1 MTVSAVAKKL
11 LADYKKCYD
20 EYKILKKKLN
30 SADSDESERL
40 KEIDLLSYQ
49 VNELTESD
57 VKQGEEQ
64 ELESERTALMSFEK
78 IFSLLNDAKM
88 ALDGDE
94 NYGGGLE
101 SVDSASELPFKK
113 RHHIMLNMKKL
124 QIRLQMH
131 ITI

>member
-1 MTVSAVAKKL
+1 MKATNFSLLKLILIILTVSAVAKSFWL
-11 LADYKKCYD
+11 IIKKCYD

-64 ELESERTALMSFEK
+64 ELESEK
-78 IFSLLNDAKM
+78 N
-88 ALDGDE
+88 
-94 NYGGGLE
+94 
-101 SVDSASELPFKK
+101 SAYEL
-113 RHHIMLNMKKL
+113 
-124 QIRLQMH
+124 
-131 ITI
+131 